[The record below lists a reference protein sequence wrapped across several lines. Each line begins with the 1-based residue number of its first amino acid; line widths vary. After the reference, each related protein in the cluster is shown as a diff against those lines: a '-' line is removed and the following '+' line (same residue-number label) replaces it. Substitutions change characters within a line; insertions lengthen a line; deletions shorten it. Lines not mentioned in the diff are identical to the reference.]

1 MLISLLLLPQGNVLQ
16 HNVSAGVIISESS
29 LVLQRVARSSA
40 GRYTCH
46 ASNAEGEGSSSPFHL
61 HVARKSR
68 IFILFFF
75 VLRHY
80 VFQLRT
86 LCNVLK
92 TVWFH
97 VSGTMFVFLHPPFH
111 LLFGCIKRKK
121 GKENKENEGNGRLTV
136 DSNCPLSLSVT
147 GNFHKVGS
155 ETFCRSKYFFH
166 FVNITNT
173 ERKIAWVFI
182 LLCS

>member
-1 MLISLLLLPQGNVLQ
+1 MWS
-16 HNVSAGVIISESS
+16 SANRVWFCREWRAVRPVAIRVTPATPKARDPAHLSTCTLHVS
-29 LVLQRVARSSA
+29 LVFLS
-40 GRYTCH
+40 Y
-46 ASNAEGEGSSSPFHL
+46 
-61 HVARKSR
+61 
-68 IFILFFF
+68 FF
-75 VLRHY
+75 VLSHY

-97 VSGTMFVFLHPPFH
+97 VSERCLFSFIH
-111 LLFGCIKRKK
+111 LFTYFSVYQKKK